1 LLKEQN
7 VNALAF
13 SIGLSFNG
21 KEDDARQLVRDAC
34 SKVASN
40 HCIPGA
46 FVVAIKTGL

>member
-40 HCIPGA
+40 LKKEEKKISN
-46 FVVAIKTGL
+46 LQ